1 MICLRRVAQWYP
13 VWVSEVLCTCTGW
26 MRPWLSVRAMTLRAK
41 CRTLDSVWKKASST
55 CFRYSCMM
63 ELLMPDEMSPISFR
77 SSCFDSFFPADVQR
91 QEPFRKLVARQQH
104 HGGMP

>member
-1 MICLRRVAQWYP
+1 
-13 VWVSEVLCTCTGW
+13 

-41 CRTLDSVWKKASST
+41 CRTLDCVWKKASST

-77 SSCFDSFFPADVQR
+77 SSCFDSFFPADAQRREPLGTLSLVQSY
-91 QEPFRKLVARQQH
+91 
-104 HGGMP
+104 GN